1 MRCAILHDIRPH
13 FPIEGWGFL
22 FPACEKSSKILQK
35 TTIMKFAR
43 FTKTFF
49 LLLILAVVAHGQSP
63 VKIQGYVFD
72 AESGKPLAGANVV
85 VENTTF
91 GAATGA
97 NGHFVIENIFTGI
110 YSVKAGCM
118 GYTPQII
125 ANVKVNDDEPARLS
139 FRLQKSV
146 IEMEPI
152 TVSAQR
158 DRPNSDPNIIVF
170 TKADIERSQ
179 RQSVADLLKMAG
191 GIIVNENGSDNSQTV
206 SVRGSVAN
214 QVLILIDGVRLND
227 GLSGKIDL
235 STIPLSSVRR
245 IEVRKGASANIYGEG
260 ALAASINIITKI
272 AGGNKIRVNGS
283 IGSFGR
289 RMWAPEIS
297 GQKRHFSY
305 ITTFEQSSA
314 DGDYAYENPA
324 GKAGMQKRINSDW
337 RNRNLYMH
345 FGWEKGEYRLGA
357 FVQLFRSDRGM
368 PGRTFQLSPFARAE
382 TARNVFRLKCDWR
395 SLKFQLGY
403 SGESSHYL
411 NKYIRAQVPVAYR
424 AIPVYDNEN
433 DLRQFTAH
441 STWEQDFQGGKKVRA
456 GIEFRTTN
464 FKDKD
469 LLQVDSPPVGLATRY
484 SYGSILQYEMQSEKI
499 PFFNSAVMRTS
510 LRFDAAHTLHQNMN
524 DVSSAWNPFF
534 SLSFSKKALLLWRIG
549 TSWGKS
555 FRLPTYAD
563 LFYQQYQ
570 VRGNPDLLPERSNSH
585 EASLSVGW
593 HLLGDGLVRVNYFKN
608 DVKNLI
614 IWEMGSFATF
624 TPINTNALLAGEEY
638 ELNWNTKGRM
648 VQLAVSHTHLVTQN
662 LSSER
667 TTQGKEI
674 PYRPTRSTKCSLQLN
689 FHTFYLDYNWRIIGA
704 RFVTAANTVKMP
716 EHQVHDLTA
725 GIKFQ
730 VKASRIVFKISAFNF
745 TNVSYQLIESSP
757 LPGRE
762 WRIGVQV
769 ER

>member
-1 MRCAILHDIRPH
+1 
-13 FPIEGWGFL
+13 
-22 FPACEKSSKILQK
+22 
-35 TTIMKFAR
+35 MKCAR
-43 FTKTFF
+43 FAKTFF
-49 LLLILAVVAHGQSP
+49 LLLILIGVAHGQSSI
-63 VKIQGYVFD
+63 KIQGYVLD
-72 AESGKPLAGANVV
+72 AESGKPLAGANVI

-91 GAATGA
+91 GAATDA
-97 NGHFVIENIFTGI
+97 NGHFVIENIFTGV
-110 YSVKAGCM
+110 YSVKAGCI
-118 GYTPQII
+118 GYAPQIVT
-125 ANVKVNDDEPARLS
+125 NVKVNNDEPARLS

-146 IEMEPI
+146 IEMEAI
-152 TVSAQR
+152 TVSARR
-158 DRPNSDPNIIVF
+158 DRSQSDPDMVVF
-170 TKADIERSQ
+170 TKTDIERSQ

-191 GIIVNENGSDNSQTV
+191 GIIINENGSDNSQTV

-214 QVLILIDGVRLND
+214 QVLILIDGVRLNN

-235 STIPLSSVRR
+235 STIPLSSVQR

-272 AGGNKIRVNGS
+272 AGGNKIKVNGG

-289 RMWAPEIS
+289 QMWAPEIS
-297 GQKRHFSY
+297 GQKGHFSY

-324 GKAGMQKRINSDW
+324 GKGESRRRINSDW
-337 RNRNLYMH
+337 RNRNFYVH
-345 FGWEKGEYRLGA
+345 IGWKKRKYRLGA
-357 FVQLFRSDRGM
+357 FAQLFRSDRGM
-368 PGRTFQLSPFARAE
+368 PGRTFQLSPYARAE

-403 SGESSHYL
+403 SGENSHYL
-411 NKYIRAQVPVAYR
+411 NKYIRSQVPVAWR

-433 DLRQFTAH
+433 KLRQFTAH
-441 STWEQDFQGGKKVRA
+441 STWEQDLQNGKKMRA
-456 GIEFRTTN
+456 EIEFRTTD

-469 LLQVDSPPVGLATRY
+469 LLRVDSPPVGLARRA
-484 SYGSILQYEMQSEKI
+484 SYGAVLQYEMQSEQI
-499 PFFNSAVMRTS
+499 PFLNSAAMRTS
-510 LRFDAAHTLHQNMN
+510 LRFDAAHTLHQDMN
-524 DVSSAWNPFF
+524 DFTTAWNPFL
-534 SLSFSKKALLLWRIG
+534 SLSFSKKALLLWRLS

-570 VRGNPDLLPERSNSH
+570 VRGNPNLLPEKSTSH
-585 EASLSVGW
+585 EACLSVGW

-608 DVKNLI
+608 DVQNLI

-648 VQLAVSHTHLVTQN
+648 VQLAFSHTRLFTQN
-662 LSSER
+662 LSRER
-667 TTQGKEI
+667 TTHGKGI

-725 GIKFQ
+725 GIKLQ
-730 VKASRIVFKISAFNF
+730 VKTTGIVFRISAFNF

-762 WRIGVQV
+762 WRVGVQV